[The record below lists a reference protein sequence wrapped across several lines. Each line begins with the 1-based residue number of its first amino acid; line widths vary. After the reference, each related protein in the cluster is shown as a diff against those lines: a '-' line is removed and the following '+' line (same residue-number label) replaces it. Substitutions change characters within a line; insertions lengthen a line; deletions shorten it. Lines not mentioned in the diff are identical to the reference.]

1 MDKTTRDTLR
11 KMVAQCRTLLEDA
24 TSDTLEG
31 RFGIHL
37 KTGKVDDA
45 SQLGKLDEHDLATRT
60 RLLAQLE
67 HIRAHGVSPT
77 SSVEQ
82 LIREISFT
90 HLNRICAYKM
100 MEKRGLIRETVSRG
114 MQSTGVSWFR
124 ADHPEEDHLWN
135 LGRQAEVYRH
145 FLEWTGHERAKDVAA
160 LFDAED
166 PANGVFP
173 SQAVID
179 NVLALVNAPEL
190 EGVWDEDET
199 VGWVY
204 QYFTPKELRDKARKE
219 SAAPRNSYELAFRN
233 QFFTPRYVVE
243 FLVDNTLGRTW
254 YEMNQGRT
262 QLREHCKYLVRRYD
276 EVFLADQA
284 AWTRPGHLTTDAE
297 FLLDKVDELAPFAV
311 GDEHHLSE
319 FGRAVYVKTQSV
331 KPVDEVEHI
340 VRQWNDGA
348 PEDPVEGTTQD
359 LWELLAVLA
368 TPERVAAG
376 KVEPMMTALT
386 RIANEIRRRL
396 LQARRKDLS
405 TAEALKAPE
414 LIPFRAWKDPRELRI
429 ADIASGSGHFL
440 LYCFDL
446 LETIYHEAYDDAVHG
461 VDLRKDYP
469 TRADLDLALPGLIL
483 GRNLH
488 GVDIDLR
495 ACQIASLALWLRAQR
510 SYKEAGVMQ
519 SERPTI
525 TKANIIWVAPMPGE
539 KELLDEFLGT
549 VESEDLRRLV
559 KEVFEGMQQAGDVG
573 SLLAMETDI
582 SAAIKRVI
590 GLRGGLFAKEDRG
603 KWQLMHTE
611 LMKALTEYSDAV
623 SNGERFKR
631 TLFANDT
638 AHGLSYID
646 LCETKMDVMLMNPPF
661 GDPSTP
667 SKKYIESHYPRTK
680 NDLYAAFVERGIQWL
695 VPHGMLGAISSR
707 TGFFLT
713 SFQKWRE
720 EIILGEARPTVFADL
735 GYGVLDT
742 AMVET
747 AAYCL
752 EKNS

>member
-1 MDKTTRDTLR
+1 MDKTTRDALR
-11 KMVAQCRTLLEDA
+11 KMVMQCRKLLEDA
-24 TSDTLEG
+24 TSEALEG
-31 RFGIHL
+31 HYGIHL
-37 KTGKVDDA
+37 KTGKVDEE
-45 SQLGKLDEHDLATRT
+45 SRLGTLDRHDRDTRT
-60 RLLAQLE
+60 RLMAHLE
-67 HIRAHGVSPT
+67 HIRAHGVSAT

-82 LIREISFT
+82 LVREISFT
-90 HLNRICAYKM
+90 HLNRISAYKM

-114 MQSTGVSWFR
+114 MQSTGVSWFM
-124 ADHPEEDHLWN
+124 ADHPDEEQLWN
-135 LGRQAEVYRH
+135 LGQQADVYRH
-145 FLEWTGHERAKDVAA
+145 FLEWTAHERAKDVAA
-160 LFDAED
+160 LFDPED

-173 SQAVID
+173 SQGVID
-179 NVLALVNAPEL
+179 EVLARVNAPEL
-190 EGVWDEDET
+190 DDIWDEDET
-199 VGWVY
+199 IGWVY
-204 QYFTPKELRDKARKE
+204 QYFTPKELRDRAHKE

-243 FLVDNTLGRTW
+243 FLVDNTLGRMW
-254 YEMNQGRT
+254 YEMNGGRT
-262 QLREHCKYLVRRYD
+262 ELAARCKYLVRRYD

-284 AWTRPGHLTTDAE
+284 AWARPGHLTADAE
-297 FLLDKVDELAPFAV
+297 FLLDKADELVPFTV
-311 GDEHHLSE
+311 SDEHRLIE
-319 FGRAVYVKTQSV
+319 FARAVWVTTQSV
-331 KPVDEVEHI
+331 KPVDEVERS
-340 VRQWNDGA
+340 VGQWNEGG
-348 PEDPVEGTTQD
+348 PEDPVEGATQS
-359 LWELLAVLA
+359 LWELLAELA
-368 TPERVAAG
+368 TPERAAAG
-376 KVEPMMTALT
+376 KAEPVMIALT

-396 LQARRKDLS
+396 LQARRTDLS
-405 TAEALKAPE
+405 TADALKAPD
-414 LIPFRAWKDPRELRI
+414 LIPFRAWKDPRDLRI

-440 LYCFDL
+440 LYCFDV
-446 LETIYHEAYDDAVHG
+446 LETIYHEAYEDPEHGDA
-461 VDLRKDYP
+461 LRKEYA
-469 TRADLDLALPGLIL
+469 TRADMDRAIPGLIL
-483 GRNLH
+483 GNNLH

-510 SYKEAGVMQ
+510 SYDEAGI
-519 SERPTI
+519 RPADRPAI

-539 KELLDEFLGT
+539 KELLGEFLNT
-549 VESEDLRRLV
+549 VQSEDSRRLV

-590 GLRGGLFAKEDRG
+590 GLRGGLFAKEDRD

-611 LMKALTEYSDAV
+611 LMKALMAYCDAV

-638 AHGLSYID
+638 AQGLSYID

-720 EIILGEARPTVFADL
+720 EIVLGEAHPTVFADL

-752 EKNS
+752 EKQG